1 MNLFNFSRMQVLIT
15 ITVFCQRLR
24 AVTYQG
30 DTIDGMIKR
39 GNLGGKWTTKYI
51 YKYKIEDTTI
61 NKNKKKIIINI
72 SRRLSSKLK

>member
-1 MNLFNFSRMQVLIT
+1 MDMNLFNFSRMQVLIT

-39 GNLGGKWTTKYI
+39 GNLGGKWTTKY
-51 YKYKIEDTTI
+51 KYKIEDTTI